1 MQING
6 SLIKTLSCKCNKNKV
21 IEDIM
26 PTVIKKSDI
35 ENYIGHQTV
44 PTQWHEI
51 NQTQINQF
59 ADCTLDHQF
68 IHVNEEKAK
77 ATPFGSTIAHGFLS
91 LSMLSHFAEDFS
103 VIIEGFYMGLNAGF
117 DKVRFLQ
124 PVKVNSRIRALA
136 KTLSIEEKKPGQFRL
151 CTEVTVEIE
160 GCDTPALVAEWVS
173 VQMVK

>member
-1 MQING
+1 
-6 SLIKTLSCKCNKNKV
+6 
-21 IEDIM
+21 M
-26 PTVIKKSDI
+26 PTIIKKDQI
-35 ENYIGHQTV
+35 AEYIGFQSA
-44 PTQWHEI
+44 PTPWHVI
-51 NQTQINQF
+51 NQEQIDQF

-68 IHVNEEKAK
+68 IHVDEEKAK

-103 VIIEGFYMGLNAGF
+103 VIIDGFYMGLNAGF

-124 PVKVNSRIRALA
+124 PVKVDSRIRAHA
-136 KTLSIEEKKPGQFRL
+136 KTLVIEEKKPGQYRL

>member
-1 MQING
+1 MTTI
-6 SLIKTLSCKCNKNKV
+6 
-21 IEDIM
+21 
-26 PTVIKKSDI
+26 IKKQQLS
-35 ENYIGHQTV
+35 EYIGYQAE
-44 PTQWHEI
+44 PTPWYQV
-51 NQTQINQF
+51 NQQQINQF

-68 IHVNEEKAK
+68 IHVDEEKAK
-77 ATPFGSTIAHGFLS
+77 QTPFGSTIAHGFLS

-124 PVKVNSRIRALA
+124 PVKVNSRIRAHA

-151 CTEVTVEIE
+151 VTEVTVEIE
-160 GCDTPALVAEWVS
+160 DCDTPALVAEWVS